1 MPSSRGSSTQGLNP
15 GLLHCR
21 RILYHLSYQESPASD
36 PTTYQTTCP
45 HQRHT
50 PKIMRQ
56 HPPPHP
62 PQAPALC
69 ATQPSLAPYCWEN
82 VLIPSFGVE
91 GTLLSLVPFGSL
103 LRWRKHSPH
112 PTSAANTTSSLP

>member
-56 HPPPHP
+56 PPRP
-62 PQAPALC
+62 APSPGSLC
-69 ATQPSLAPYCWEN
+69 HSTF
-82 VLIPSFGVE
+82 V
-91 GTLLSLVPFGSL
+91 GSL
-103 LRWRKHSPH
+103 LLGECPDSFIWC
-112 PTSAANTTSSLP
+112 

>member
-21 RILYHLSYQESPASD
+21 RILYHLSYQGSPASD

-45 HQRHT
+45 HQRGILLKLCAT
-50 PKIMRQ
+50 P
-56 HPPPHP
+56 P

-91 GTLLSLVPFGSL
+91 GTLLSLVSSGSL
-103 LRWRKHSPH
+103 LQWRKHSPH